1 MKRFIVLLISMLLV
15 TAVLAGPAAAKPSQ
29 NPNATT
35 LTVICDGEQHVVVV
49 TGAVGHITG
58 TTDIGVLQSLTITE
72 IATGEIVFQL
82 INPGFQ
88 VNAVDTLTCT
98 WTDPATPGL
107 LFTGEVLR
115 TPAND

>member
-35 LTVICDGEQHVVVV
+35 LTVVCDGEQDVVVV
-49 TGAVGHITG
+49 TGTVGHITG
-58 TTDIGVLQSLTITE
+58 TTDIGVLLSLTITDL
-72 IATGEIVFQL
+72 ATEEIVFQK
-82 INPGFQ
+82 INPG
-88 VNAVDTLTCT
+88 AVDTLTCT

>member
-1 MKRFIVLLISMLLV
+1 MKRFIVLLISLQLV
-15 TAVLAGPAAAKPSQ
+15 MAVLAGPAVAKPSQ

-35 LTVICDGEQHVVVV
+35 LTVICDGEQLVVVV
-49 TGAVGHITG
+49 TSAVGHITG
-58 TTDIGVLQSLTITE
+58 TTDVGVLQSLTITD
-72 IATGEIVFQL
+72 IATEEIVFQK

-88 VNAVDTLTCT
+88 VNAVDSLTCT